1 MRRPYFALLALR
13 TEVEK
18 LPTNGGKS
26 ESFMLS
32 RIVAAAIAVVVATV
46 CVRLGFWQLDRH
58 AQRVSR
64 NAFIEERLAGVPVD
78 AARGVDA
85 DSFEFRRVQARGVFD
100 FSREVIEQG
109 RMVNGVP
116 AVYVVTPLVTE
127 TGRTILVERGY
138 AFSPDARGV
147 DIGALRER
155 DSTVVEGVFLRLDG
169 GTLPSDLSWPLYVRR
184 ADPAVLQPLFPEALE
199 PLVLRRTVMPPDAPR
214 GLAPAPLPIRSRGPH
229 MSYAVQWFFFAT
241 IALVGPLVASG
252 VFSRR
257 RRGPGDLRSGYS
269 DSSPGG
275 ATSSESTS

>member
-1 MRRPYFALLALR
+1 
-13 TEVEK
+13 
-18 LPTNGGKS
+18 
-26 ESFMLS
+26 MLS

-85 DSFEFRRVQARGVFD
+85 DSFEFRRVQTRGVFD

-155 DSTVVEGVFLRLDG
+155 DSTVVEGVFIRLDG

-214 GLAPAPLPIRSRGPH
+214 GLAPAPLPSRSRGPH
-229 MSYAVQWFFFAT
+229 LSYAVQWFFFAT
-241 IALVGPLVASG
+241 IAVVGPLVASG
-252 VFSRR
+252 VF
-257 RRGPGDLRSGYS
+257 RRGGGEPGDLRSDES
-269 DSSPGG
+269 SSSPGG
-275 ATSSESTS
+275 ATSSESTG

>member
-1 MRRPYFALLALR
+1 MRGPYFALLALR

-85 DSFEFRRVQARGVFD
+85 DSLEFRRVQTRGVFD

-184 ADPAVLQPLFPEALE
+184 ADPAALQPLFPEALE
-199 PLVLRRTVMPPDAPR
+199 PLVLRRTVFPPDAPR
-214 GLAPAPLPIRSRGPH
+214 GLAPAPLPNRSRGPH
-229 MSYAVQWFFFAT
+229 LSYAVQWFFFAS
-241 IALVGPLVASG
+241 IALIGPLVASG
-252 VFSRR
+252 AFRR
-257 RRGPGDLRSGYS
+257 RRREPGDLRSGE
-269 DSSPGG
+269 SSPGG
-275 ATSSESTS
+275 ATSSESTG

>member
-199 PLVLRRTVMPPDAPR
+199 PLVLRRTVLPPDAPR
-214 GLAPAPLPIRSRGPH
+214 GLAPAPLPNRSRGPH
-229 MSYAVQWFFFAT
+229 LSYAVQWFFFAT
-241 IALVGPLVASG
+241 IAVVGPLLASG
-252 VFSRR
+252 VF
-257 RRGPGDLRSGYS
+257 RRGGGERGDLRSGY
-269 DSSPGG
+269 
-275 ATSSESTS
+275 